1 MTPAHAGGHA
11 GEVAYAAVD
20 DGTALAKCI
29 TSEGFA
35 GAFPDPVANGF
46 VDPKGLDYE
55 TAGKRFVVDDGI
67 FADPSQSQWVSDAN
81 RVVVSH
87 ALHRAG
93 LSGRK
98 VALAT
103 GLPFVMFYREDG
115 SVDEVARQAKLE
127 SFRQQ
132 VRHLDGAESP
142 EVVSHLVLSLGVSA
156 WFDHV
161 FDDAGV
167 GRVGVDASAPLAVI
181 DVGVSTTEY
190 VVVPGPGRVDPS
202 ASVSLPIGLA
212 DVWLRVL
219 LGLTERFQAGDIP
232 RWSLDRMARARVV
245 RFRGETRVI
254 GDIVDASVRAVAEEI
269 SGGLS
274 HFIGG
279 GLADMVLVGGGADLL
294 RGQLSLQYPN
304 IKVPVEPAYANAR
317 GMLKF
322 LRNHNPVEG

>member
-1 MTPAHAGGHA
+1 MTAVHVEGHA

-46 VDPKGLDYE
+46 VDPRGLDYE
-55 TAGKRFVVDDGI
+55 TGGKRFVVGDGI
-67 FADPSQSQWVSDAN
+67 FAQPRQSRWADDAN

-98 VALAT
+98 LALAT
-103 GLPFVMFYREDG
+103 GLPFVVFYREDG

-127 SFRQQ
+127 SLRQP

-142 EVVSHLVLSLGVSA
+142 EVVSHLVLSQGVSA

-167 GRVGVDASAPLAVI
+167 SRVGVDASAPIAVI
-181 DVGVSTTEY
+181 DVGASTTEC
-190 VVVPGPGRVDPS
+190 VVVPGPGRVDLS
-202 ASVSLPIGLA
+202 ASASLPIGLA

-219 LGLTERFQAGDIP
+219 RGLAERFQVGDIP
-232 RWSLDRMARARVV
+232 RWSLDRMTRARVV
-245 RFRGETRVI
+245 RFRGEAHVI
-254 GDIVDASVRAVAEEI
+254 GDIVDASARAVAEEI
-269 SGGLS
+269 SARLS
-274 HFIGG
+274 HCIGG
-279 GLADMVLVGGGADLL
+279 GLADIVLVGGGADLL

-304 IKVPVEPAYANAR
+304 IRVPVEPAYANAR

-322 LRNHNPVEG
+322 LRNHHPVEG